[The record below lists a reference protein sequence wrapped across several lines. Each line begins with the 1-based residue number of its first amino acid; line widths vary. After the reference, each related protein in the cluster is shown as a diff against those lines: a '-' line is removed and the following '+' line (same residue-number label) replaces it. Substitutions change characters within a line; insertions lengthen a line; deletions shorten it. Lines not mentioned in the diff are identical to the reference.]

1 MFGKATLFATL
12 AVWLLT
18 VGAMAQDTNPPP
30 AHVVRDTTVRSKLTG
45 GTVGAETL
53 AQLEQA
59 INETV
64 HTALIEQLGGDLE
77 YIRRH
82 QHAVVQTLGE
92 VIAPVLSR
100 RGFTLEELSLE
111 PGEISTVTASLHL
124 TEQLAE
130 SFNVQFHLLGNTPVI
145 EEIVAGDE
153 EAVTSALYATIARTP
168 YGDTRWFTGMVTETV
183 ERALSGL
190 DGYGEFEHM
199 VLVEPGPTT
208 KVGINFAPRQ
218 GVPALGDYTL
228 TLSSL
233 TLLNAMLTPVRDRVA
248 HNIQSLLGA
257 PLGFLTSRISQIER
271 AMYQDLVNC
280 SPLASCEANACLSLS
295 LSGCMLHANLYIDS
309 QRYLMR
315 LGAKLDLWNHGD
327 QHDLLGRLNGRAGL
341 VFAQEWAVYA
351 DANYFPALGDT
362 YPMLGIGH
370 LWQPQ
375 SFVGAGYDFKAKAA
389 RFQAQHAFSPVVY
402 ISGDIIAGSAHKALS
417 EIALHYRIRDFYEL
431 QLISNLNGE
440 VYAAAA
446 ANF

>member
-1 MFGKATLFATL
+1 MYGKAALLAVL
-12 AVWLLT
+12 AVWLL
-18 VGAMAQDTNPPP
+18 GLSAWAQDPQLQP
-30 AHVVRDTTVRSKLTG
+30 AVHDTAVRAQLTS

-92 VIAPVLSR
+92 VIAPVLSK
-100 RGFTLEELSLE
+100 RGFTLEELSLD
-111 PGEISTVTASLHL
+111 PGEISTVTVSLHL
-124 TEQLAE
+124 TEQLVE

-145 EEIVAGDE
+145 EELVAADE
-153 EAVTSALYATIARTP
+153 EAVASALYATVARTP
-168 YGDTRWFTGMVTETV
+168 YGDTRWFTGLVTDTV
-183 ERALSGL
+183 ERALSSL
-190 DGYGEFEHM
+190 DGYGDFEHM
-199 VLVEPGPTT
+199 VLVEPGATT
-208 KVGINFAPRQ
+208 KVGINFTPRQ
-218 GVPALGDYTL
+218 GVSALGDYTL

-233 TLLNAMLTPVRDRVA
+233 TLLNAMLSPVRDRVA

-257 PLGFLTSRISQIER
+257 PLCFLTPRLAQIER

-280 SPLASCEANACLSLS
+280 STLAGCDANACLTLS
-295 LSGCMLHANLYIDS
+295 LRGCMLHANLYVDS
-309 QRYLMR
+309 ERYLLR

-327 QHDLLGRLNGRAGL
+327 QHDYLGLLHGRAGL
-341 VFAQEWAVYA
+341 MLSPDWTAYA
-351 DANYFPALGDT
+351 AASYYPAAGET

-370 LWQPQ
+370 LWRPQ
-375 SFVGAGYDFKAKAA
+375 GFIGAGYDFTAKAA

-402 ISGDIIAGSAHKALS
+402 ISGDIITGHGYKALS